1 MTLEVRRDGELLA
14 RLRRVDGRLMC
25 EYDERVLDRV
35 PGGTPLL
42 SCSLPVGAVPGDAS
56 AWARG
61 LLPEGNHLARLA
73 AAADLAASDTFGLL
87 RRYGRDV
94 AGAFEIVPEDAPP
107 RKPSFDVY
115 SVQGL
120 VDEVAG
126 LDDSSLGIRDDSELS
141 IAGLQDKL
149 LVVRTADGRW
159 ARPRFGYPSTHI
171 LKRDSRT
178 HPGLVAAE
186 CASLRLAR
194 HVGLSDFEAW
204 LEVVGD
210 EEVLFVQR
218 FDRRVS
224 DGTVTR
230 LHQED
235 LLQALGISP
244 DAMQGRAKYQTAGSI
259 GPPSWWHLAD
269 LLDTYSPDREGELE
283 KLFRAM
289 VFTLLVGNADAH
301 AKNFALLLEDG
312 FATLAPLYDI
322 TPTQLWPRLRR
333 TLAFAIGDKFDPASI
348 SFDDLLLEGAR
359 WGFDRESAR
368 HAADDLIDR
377 MRGAIETIDHE
388 HLRAMVVSNI
398 DRLR

>member
-1 MTLEVRRDGELLA
+1 MTLEVRRDGELIA
-14 RLRRVDGRLMC
+14 RLRRVEGRLMC
-25 EYDERVLDRV
+25 EYDERILDRI

-42 SCSLPVGAVPGDAS
+42 SCSLPVGAVPRDAS

-73 AAADLAASDTFGLL
+73 AAADVAASDTFGLL

-94 AGAFEIVPEDAPP
+94 AGAFEIVSEDAPP
-107 RKPSFDVY
+107 RTPTFDTY
-115 SVQGL
+115 SVAGL
-120 VDEVAG
+120 ADEVAG
-126 LDDSSLGIRDDSELS
+126 LDDSSLGIHDDSELS

-149 LVVRTADGRW
+149 LVVRTVDGRW
-159 ARPRFGYPSTHI
+159 ARPRYGYPSTHI
-171 LKRDSRT
+171 LKRDNRT

-194 HVGLSDFEAW
+194 DVGLSDFEAW
-204 LEVVGD
+204 LEVVGN

-244 DAMQGRAKYQTAGSI
+244 DAMQGRAKYQMSGSL
-259 GPPSWWHLAD
+259 GPPSWWHMAD
-269 LLDTYSPDREGELE
+269 LLDTYAPDRELELK

-333 TLAFAIGDKFDPASI
+333 TLAFSIGDKFDPGSI
-348 SFDDLLLEGAR
+348 SFDDLLLEAAR

-368 HAADDLIDR
+368 RAADDLIDR